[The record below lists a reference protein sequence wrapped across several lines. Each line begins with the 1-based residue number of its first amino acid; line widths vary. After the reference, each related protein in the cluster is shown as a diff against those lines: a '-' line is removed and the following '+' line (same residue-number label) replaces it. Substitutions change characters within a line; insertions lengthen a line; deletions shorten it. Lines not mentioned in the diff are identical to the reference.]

1 MTTLYVDRRNLSC
14 KIENGALVFSE
25 DGQRC
30 GTIPTA
36 PLERVVFHCNVQID
50 THSLGRL
57 GKEGIGVIILSG
69 RGHRPTLF
77 LPSQYHDAERRM
89 AQYSLSQNPEYRLRR
104 TTDTIR
110 EKIDAQ
116 RECLEALAA
125 ISPRNDSHEVG
136 EALSKASENLVFAG
150 SIESILGIEGQAAA
164 TYFKA
169 LSAFV
174 PNELHFNG
182 RNRRPPKDPFNAV
195 LSLTYTL
202 LTCDA
207 ALAANTAGLD
217 SYVGF
222 LHALE
227 YGRHSLACDLIEP
240 VRPQADQ
247 FALQLF
253 IEGIL
258 TKDNFATSNQG
269 CLLDKAGRSA
279 FYPAYEKAAPAW
291 RSVLRKSALGL
302 AERLVADFRNSQ
314 FRMPAYGQGK

>member
-1 MTTLYVDRRNLSC
+1 MPGGSCSHFAPQRQPRSWRSAVKSFRKSCICRLYREHPWDRRTGCRNLFQSTVSIC
-14 KIENGALVFSE
+14 SE
-25 DGQRC
+25 RTAFQRKEQ
-30 GTIPTA
+30 TA
-36 PLERVVFHCNVQID
+36 
-50 THSLGRL
+50 
-57 GKEGIGVIILSG
+57 
-69 RGHRPTLF
+69 
-77 LPSQYHDAERRM
+77 
-89 AQYSLSQNPEYRLRR
+89 
-104 TTDTIR
+104 
-110 EKIDAQ
+110 
-116 RECLEALAA
+116 
-125 ISPRNDSHEVG
+125 
-136 EALSKASENLVFAG
+136 
-150 SIESILGIEGQAAA
+150 
-164 TYFKA
+164 
-169 LSAFV
+169 
-174 PNELHFNG
+174 
-182 RNRRPPKDPFNAV
+182 PKDPFNAV

-253 IEGIL
+253 SEGIL

>member
-1 MTTLYVDRRNLSC
+1 M
-14 KIENGALVFSE
+14 
-25 DGQRC
+25 
-30 GTIPTA
+30 
-36 PLERVVFHCNVQID
+36 
-50 THSLGRL
+50 
-57 GKEGIGVIILSG
+57 
-69 RGHRPTLF
+69 
-77 LPSQYHDAERRM
+77 
-89 AQYSLSQNPEYRLRR
+89 
-104 TTDTIR
+104 
-110 EKIDAQ
+110 
-116 RECLEALAA
+116 
-125 ISPRNDSHEVG
+125 
-136 EALSKASENLVFAG
+136 
-150 SIESILGIEGQAAA
+150 
-164 TYFKA
+164 
-169 LSAFV
+169 
-174 PNELHFNG
+174 
-182 RNRRPPKDPFNAV
+182 

-240 VRPQADQ
+240 IRPQADQ

-253 IEGIL
+253 SEGIL

-291 RSVLRKSALGL
+291 RSMLRKSALGL